1 MSSGVRC
8 RRQALFSMCFER
20 ECVLLLSHRRHPCQG
35 RLAAALPAVP
45 AYARVFPESRHQMGF
60 CTLQPAQI
68 FLDGAVKIRND
79 PAEFPKL
86 NFQHWK
92 SKKKKKKE
100 QKVLLCKSVK
110 CNWDSFGEVCDSKWT
125 MLSTF
130 QKKKRFSSQDVC
142 VSTTKPWRETGSGGV
157 IALCN
162 NLSVFAELS
171 ALCCIKNR
179 QHNKP
184 HLP

>member
-8 RRQALFSMCFER
+8 RRQALLSMCVER
-20 ECVLLLSHRRHPCQG
+20 ERVLLLSRRRHLHQG

-100 QKVLLCKSVK
+100 QKVLLCKSGK

-130 QKKKRFSSQDVC
+130 QKKKDSVLRMS
-142 VSTTKPWRETGSGGV
+142 VSTTKPWRETGFGGI
-157 IALCN
+157 IALRN
-162 NLSVFAELS
+162 NVSVFAELS
-171 ALCCIKNR
+171 VLCCIKNQ